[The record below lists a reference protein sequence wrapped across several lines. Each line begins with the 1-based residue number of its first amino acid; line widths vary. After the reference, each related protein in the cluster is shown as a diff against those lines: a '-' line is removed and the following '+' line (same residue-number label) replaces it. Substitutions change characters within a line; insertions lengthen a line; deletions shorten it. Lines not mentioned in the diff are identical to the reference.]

1 MILCLWNN
9 DIVCMKKIPLAVIGL
24 VFLVVVTYLFILQP
38 RQVVG
43 TSMKPTIKGN
53 GFLSN
58 EQEETV
64 PENEYFILGDNRY
77 HSTDSRQS
85 GFVKKGD
92 IVGKLTVCM
101 LNCK

>member
-1 MILCLWNN
+1 
-9 DIVCMKKIPLAVIGL
+9 MKKILLIVVGL
-24 VFLVVVTYLFILQP
+24 VFLTVVTYFFILQP

-43 TSMKPTIKGN
+43 TSMEPTIKGN
-53 GFLSN
+53 GLLTS
-58 EQEETV
+58 EEEETV

-92 IVGKLTVCM
+92 VIGKLTVCIV
-101 LNCK
+101 NCK